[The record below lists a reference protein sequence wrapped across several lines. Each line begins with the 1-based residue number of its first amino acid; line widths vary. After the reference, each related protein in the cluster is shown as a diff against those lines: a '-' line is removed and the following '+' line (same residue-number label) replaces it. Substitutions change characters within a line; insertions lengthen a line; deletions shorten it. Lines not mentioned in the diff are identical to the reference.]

1 MEYAAIVLAVVGLV
15 TGIMFRL
22 RVLLALVAL
31 LFLASVAVGVGSGF
45 GFLKTLLTV
54 LAAQTILQ
62 TSYFLGLV
70 VAAIF
75 SSAGHQQRVRSDYA
89 ALRPRSAEG
98 RRRTSHGF

>member
-1 MEYAAIVLAVVGLV
+1 MEYAAIALAVSGLV

-22 RVLLALVAL
+22 QVLLALVAL
-31 LFLASVAVGVGSGF
+31 LFLASVAVAVGSGF

-54 LAAQTILQ
+54 LVAQTILQ

-75 SSAGHQQRVRSDYA
+75 SSAGHQQRIRSDYT
-89 ALRPRSAEG
+89 ALRPRSAAA